1 MSTLSQFLGGGGIKS
16 IQRGFTE
23 FEGTGSES
31 DRTTIVV
38 PINPVVRSKSVVL
51 SSVTGDALLV
61 TISGGRQGT
70 TTYSAINSTAG
81 ITLGGNPSDTTAS
94 NLIIVVGKGIGGIPV
109 PFIGAEYNQSGIIG
123 WQVIEYED

>member
-23 FEGTGSES
+23 FEGTGS
-31 DRTTIVV
+31 DRTTIAV

-51 SSVTGDALLV
+51 SSVTGDSLLV
-61 TISGGRQGT
+61 AISSGGRQGT
-70 TTYSAINSTAG
+70 TMYSAINSTAG
-81 ITLGGNPSDTTAS
+81 ISLGGDPSDTTAL
-94 NLIIVVGKGIGGIPV
+94 NLIIVVGKGIITNPLGPQV
-109 PFIGAEYNQSGIIG
+109 YNQSGILG

>member
-23 FEGTGSES
+23 FEGTGS

-51 SSVTGDALLV
+51 SSVTGDASLV
-61 TISGGRQGT
+61 TVPASQASFVQ
-70 TTYSAINSTAG
+70 YFAINSTAG
-81 ITLGGNPSDTTAS
+81 ISLGGNPSDTTAS
-94 NLIIVVGKGIGGIPV
+94 NLIIVVGKGIG
-109 PFIGAEYNQSGIIG
+109 IGLQVYNQSGILG